1 MRKSTLVLTV
11 IALLLLVG
19 TAYLWYR
26 AGVVMRQPNIAIE
39 FPIRLTD
46 GSVLEIPLSV
56 PVRRACQAEIQ
67 YRKTASTDIEKALHG
82 LSGEAALMLNG
93 AIFARSRMP
102 THTISG
108 ESGFIGTILFAFK
121 SKGEGRYILS
131 LRVDHVPADL
141 QNVKGRV
148 KIEDDYHHNK
158 DGIGLTVLSRALA
171 VCTVLTMIV
180 LICFWIRDIRKGTSM
195 VS

>member
-1 MRKSTLVLTV
+1 
-11 IALLLLVG
+11 
-19 TAYLWYR
+19 
-26 AGVVMRQPNIAIE
+26 MRQPNIAIE

-46 GSVLEIPLSV
+46 GSVLEIPLPV
-56 PVRRACQAEIQ
+56 PARRACQAEIQ
-67 YRKTASTDIEKALHG
+67 YPRNESTHIVKALHG
-82 LSGEAALMLNG
+82 LSGDAELMLNG
-93 AIFARSRMP
+93 TIFARSRMP

-131 LRVDHVPADL
+131 LSVDHVPADL
-141 QNVKGRV
+141 RNVEGQV
-148 KIEDDYHHNK
+148 KIENDFHHNK
-158 DGIGLTVLSRALA
+158 DGIGLTVPSRALA

-180 LICFWIRDIRKGTSM
+180 LICFWILDIRKGTSM